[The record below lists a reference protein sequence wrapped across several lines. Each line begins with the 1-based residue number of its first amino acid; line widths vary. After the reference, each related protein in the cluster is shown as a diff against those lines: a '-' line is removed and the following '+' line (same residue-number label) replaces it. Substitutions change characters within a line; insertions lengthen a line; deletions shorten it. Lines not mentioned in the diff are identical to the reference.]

1 MIGSDRKIVSSVIK
15 TGSYTGIGLLT
26 LGFVLELM
34 SSVVHI
40 RAWVMHDLSL
50 SGIVILIFTPVS
62 AMISLSVYFAYTRQ
76 WKWAAAA
83 AFAGIL
89 IAVTFVMIR

>member
-15 TGSYTGIGLLT
+15 TGSYTGIGLLV

-40 RAWVMHDLSL
+40 QAGVMHDLSL

-62 AMISLSVYFAYTRQ
+62 AMVSLSVYFAYTRQ
-76 WKWAAAA
+76 WKWAAVA

-89 IAVTFVMIR
+89 IAATFFMIR